1 MKMLSGFKSSRVNG
15 VIRTTLIALV
25 SFLLIF
31 VLILTGIS
39 PDTYDIHVGEP
50 ASKTIYATKDVEDTV
65 TTEMLRVAAA
75 NAVEPSYKSVDT
87 SVNTVVLDNMNQTF
101 DALLAIRSEWQDR
114 LPGTASEAQLAQINE
129 AAPFT
134 LNQDMLSTLLRTD
147 VQSLTSVYDAGVA
160 KVRDALNS
168 TLPEG
173 QESSAVTRITRD
185 LLDDKYPTGAV
196 TLISE
201 IMRVC
206 IQPNM
211 LIDTEITEAN
221 RQKAR
226 DAVEP
231 EMLVKREAIVRE
243 GEIVTEA
250 QYQIIA
256 NLGLLADDKLDVPLF
271 GGLAL
276 LLLVLSGIIALYL
289 YQFDVAILKDSRRL
303 MLLCI
308 TIVLEIAISLLVRG
322 MNSYLMPVALGAILI
337 SVLLDTK
344 TALFVNCVVSF
355 MVSMLVSTDGLFS
368 MSMFSVMLMSFAA
381 GPIATLV
388 LSRKQLRT
396 GTLLAGFVI
405 AVSNFL
411 ITMAIGLVSSSNLNT
426 ALSNSLWALGGGV
439 FSAVLAIGLQSLLEL
454 VFNLATNAKLIE
466 LSNPNQ
472 PLLRRL
478 LMEAPGTYHHS
489 IIVANLAEA
498 AATAVGAN
506 GLLARVGAY
515 YHDVGKLKR
524 PMYFKE
530 NQMGDNPHDRTD
542 PRVSAAILT
551 AHPRDGAQMAQKD
564 RLPTQVVDIVR
575 QHHGDS
581 LALYFYDK
589 AVKLYGEDVDA
600 SSFRYEGPRPR
611 SKEAA
616 VVMLAD
622 TIEAAT
628 RTLAN
633 PSPEKM
639 EALIRRLVRE
649 KLDDGQ
655 LNDSALTFSDL
666 DKICSTFVTVLT
678 GVFHERIE
686 YPEISIPPRKPAAQE
701 TPAEQSA
708 PQVEPAAEPAEEAA
722 PAPEPAEAPRQEVQ
736 SDAH

>member
-1 MKMLSGFKSSRVNG
+1 MKILSGFKASRLNG
-15 VIRTTLIALV
+15 VIRTSLIGLIT
-25 SFLLIF
+25 FLLIF
-31 VLILTGIS
+31 VLILTGIT
-39 PDTYDIHVGEP
+39 PDQYDIHVGEP

-65 TTEMLRVAAA
+65 TTEQLRAAAA

-87 SVNTVVLDNMNQTF
+87 SVNAVVLENMKLAFDQLTALRDEWSAGPQGNVTQDQLNEINAHAPVTLSQDMLTALMHTGAEALQETF
-101 DALLAIRSEWQDR
+101 DA
-114 LPGTASEAQLAQINE
+114 
-129 AAPFT
+129 
-134 LNQDMLSTLLRTD
+134 
-147 VQSLTSVYDAGVA
+147 GVVE
-160 KVRDALNS
+160 VRDTLNS

-173 QESSAVTRITRD
+173 QESAAVTRITRD
-185 LLDDKYPTGAV
+185 LVDEKYPTGAV
-196 TLISE
+196 SIVSE
-201 IMRVC
+201 ILRTC

-231 EMLVKREAIVRE
+231 EVLVKREVIVRE
-243 GEIVTEA
+243 GEIVTES
-250 QYQIIA
+250 QYQMISS
-256 NLGLLADDKLDVPLF
+256 LGLLANDKLDVPLI

-276 LLLVLSGIIALYL
+276 LVLVLCGIIALYL
-289 YQFDVAILKDSRRL
+289 CQFDPAILTDTKRL
-303 MLLCI
+303 SLLCI
-308 TIVLEIAISLLVRG
+308 TMVLEIGVSLLVRG

-337 SVLLDTK
+337 SILIDTQ
-344 TALFVNCVVSF
+344 TALFVNCVLSF

-381 GPIATLV
+381 GPVATLV

-396 GTLLAGFVI
+396 GTLLAGLAI
-405 AVSNFL
+405 AISNFL
-411 ITMAIGLVSSSNLNT
+411 ITMAIGLVSSANLNT
-426 ALSNSLWALGGGV
+426 ALSNALWALGGGV
-439 FSAVLAIGLQSLLEL
+439 LSAVLAVGLQSLLEL
-454 VFNLATNAKLIE
+454 IFNLATSAKLIE

-551 AHPRDGAQMAQKD
+551 AHPRDGAQMALKD
-564 RLPTQVVDIVR
+564 RLPAQVVDIVR

-589 AVKLYGEDVDA
+589 AVKLYGEDVDI

-639 EALIRRLVRE
+639 EALIRKLVRE

-655 LNDSALTFSDL
+655 LNDCALTFSDL

-686 YPEISIPPRKPAAQE
+686 YPEISIPPRRPV
-701 TPAEQSA
+701 AE
-708 PQVEPAAEPAEEAA
+708 EPAAEEPAPEAPQPEAA
-722 PAPEPAEAPRQEVQ
+722 PPQGEEVKR
-736 SDAH
+736 AHD